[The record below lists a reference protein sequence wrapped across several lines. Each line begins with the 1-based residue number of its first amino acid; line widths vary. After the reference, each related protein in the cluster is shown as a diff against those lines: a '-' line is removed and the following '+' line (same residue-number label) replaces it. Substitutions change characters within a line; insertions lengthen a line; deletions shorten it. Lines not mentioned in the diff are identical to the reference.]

1 MDIRIRRTIT
11 IAFFLFF
18 FIVSPLLLLYASGYR
33 YDFKRG
39 TLLRTGNIFIEA
51 TDVKDATVYIDNK
64 PYSELLNKKLFLK
77 NLTPGDY
84 TIRIEKEGYTTWEKK
99 LRVDGTLTTFLKD
112 VVLFLTSKPVEITKG
127 PITDYLTSPDHNF
140 ISFIRT
146 TSGVAEIWLYNT
158 RYNEEQL
165 LYRTSADLQPKM
177 SWAKS
182 SNRLMLIL
190 PNRALIYKTSSTPFS
205 LLADIIMT
213 KDVTTVWDETSDST
227 ILLFGNEQISRYDLV
242 TKKTD
247 IIFETNQGEKI
258 SDIRV
263 TNGSSILAL
272 IESDNNTSALLI
284 DNSIK
289 VKKEIFSV
297 SGIGIKIIENTAQ
310 YLILSNKNTHK
321 LYLVRKSGSNPLENL
336 LSEDNF
342 TLDGVSASLSPD
354 KTRLLIINDYEL
366 SIFNIESKEINLIN
380 RFGQP
385 IINAQWYDDSQHV
398 MITVNDSVTISDLNI
413 QSQKAALVT
422 IMKADKIFNA
432 ELLNGQTVI
441 VHGQL
446 DDINSLYSIKIR

>member
-11 IAFFLFF
+11 IVFFLFF
-18 FIVSPLLLLYASGYR
+18 FIVSPLLLLYASGFR

-51 TDVKDATVYIDNK
+51 TDVKDATVYIDDK
-64 PYSELLNKKLFLK
+64 PHTELLNKKLFLK

-112 VVLFLTSKPVEITKG
+112 VVLFLTSSPVEITKG
-127 PITDYLTSPDHNF
+127 PISDYATSPDHNF
-140 ISFIRT
+140 ISFIR
-146 TSGVAEIWLYNT
+146 SNSEVSEVWLYNT

-165 LYRTSADLQPKM
+165 LYRTSTDLQPKM

-182 SNRLMLIL
+182 SNRLMLVL
-190 PNRALIYKTSSTPFS
+190 PNRALIYKTSSAPFTLLSEIS
-205 LLADIIMT
+205 LT
-213 KDVTTVWDETSDST
+213 KDITAVWDETNDST
-227 ILLFGNEQISRYDLV
+227 ILMFGNQQISRYDLV

-247 IIFETNQGEKI
+247 FIFETNEGEKI

-263 TNGSSILAL
+263 TNGTSILAL
-272 IESDNNTSALLI
+272 IESGNKTSALLI
-284 DNSIK
+284 DNLIK

-297 SGIGIKIIENTAQ
+297 TGVGIKIIENSAQ

-336 LSEDNF
+336 LSVDNF
-342 TLDGVSASLSPD
+342 TLDGVTASLSPD
-354 KTRLLIINDYEL
+354 KTRLLIVNDYEL
-366 SIFNIESKEINLIN
+366 SIFNLGSRAINLIN
-380 RFGQP
+380 RFGKP

-432 ELLNGQTVI
+432 ELLNSQTVI
-441 VHGQL
+441 THSQL
-446 DDINSLYSIKIR
+446 EDDKSLYSIKIR